1 LLFNTIM
8 ANAITNLSFIPQDTV
23 PQVLHRTTNMHLK
36 KQDIPLIDTV
46 DHKKIDTLGYFFHK
60 LVIEK
65 PSPDAILFNAVAD
78 APEFFVD
85 SVILAQRKELTTHY
99 DEFKYYM
106 KNINHRPDSK
116 FSGSKDWISLVLF
129 VIAIFLLITK
139 RIKGNFLSLLT
150 QVALKYREFTKSA
163 SSTNVADINVSN
175 LLSVVYIFSVSL
187 LIYLIFEFF
196 NYFFLLKTFYFFFF
210 LVAFIFLLLLLKR
223 ILIYL
228 SGFFLSQKDLAF
240 KYNKNIQLFNNTLG
254 LLIIPFI
261 LAIPFVEEVYIKF
274 LIYSSISLIVLF
286 YLIRILRSVKI
297 FIEYN
302 VSIFYMILYLCTL
315 EILPNLL
322 MYKILEMFYT
332 RLV

>member
-1 LLFNTIM
+1 MSKI
-8 ANAITNLSFIPQDTV
+8 ITNIEFFPQDTV
-23 PQVLHRTTNMHLK
+23 PKVLHRSTNMYLK
-36 KQDIPLIDTV
+36 KQELPIIDTV

-60 LVIEK
+60 LVVVK

-78 APEFFVD
+78 APEFYVD
-85 SVILAQRKELTTHY
+85 SVILSQRKELTTHY

-106 KNINHRPDSK
+106 KNINHKPETL
-116 FSGSKDWISLVLF
+116 FSESKDWISLVLF
-129 VIAIFLLITK
+129 VIAIFLLIIK
-139 RIKGNFLSLLT
+139 RIKNNFLSLLT
-150 QVALKYREFTKSA
+150 QVALKYREFTKSV

-175 LLSVVYIFSVSL
+175 LLSLVYIFSLSL

-196 NYFFLLKTFYFFFF
+196 HYYFIFKTFYFFFF

-223 ILIYL
+223 VLIYL
-228 SGFFLSQKDLAF
+228 SGFFLSQKDLSF

-261 LAIPFVEEVYIKF
+261 LAIPFVEEIYVNF
-274 LIYSSISLIVLF
+274 LITSSISLIVVF
-286 YLIRILRSVKI
+286 YFIRIIRSLKI

-322 MYKILEMFYT
+322 MYKILAIVYSS
-332 RLV
+332 LV